1 MVYGVLRNPRI
12 DEMVKLRG
20 EKSTPTFSPS
30 GWRWRADESS
40 CHQAANR
47 SRGRKRSSAPHWWP
61 YRGTSILRHCS
72 LCLWGRT
79 AAGHT
84 AKFSRSGPGLPG
96 PPERHGRPCCPPS
109 PFSRPGTPSG
119 AARTS
124 RQEGVP
130 PPPLCRPC
138 SRYCKHRHP
147 PNDSIITST
156 YSGWQRHLE
165 GPGRRG
171 RLTCSAKLLFRRA
184 EPMQSCTAGYTGLIR
199 LKTWELIRGYAGG
212 RAVAARSEEVEI
224 SGGAGDLDRGGSGGG
239 GSFGRGVGFLVF
251 RESESGQ

>member
-20 EKSTPTFSPS
+20 EKSTHTFSPS

-47 SRGRKRSSAPHWWP
+47 SRGRQRSSAPHWWP

-96 PPERHGRPCCPPS
+96 PPERHGRPCFPPS

-147 PNDSIITST
+147 P
-156 YSGWQRHLE
+156 
-165 GPGRRG
+165 
-171 RLTCSAKLLFRRA
+171 
-184 EPMQSCTAGYTGLIR
+184 MIR
-199 LKTWELIRGYAGG
+199 LSRARILAGKG
-212 RAVAARSEEVEI
+212 IWR
-224 SGGAGDLDRGGSGGG
+224 DRGGGDDSPAPRSCSSGEPNQC
-239 GSFGRGVGFLVF
+239 SHARLVTPVWSGWKPESWDEDT
-251 RESESGQ
+251 REGEQ